1 MPLSTVRVCVV
12 ASCTFPSDR
21 ADGSTEYW
29 IAADA
34 QFPRVRYSSVSVAT

>member
-1 MPLSTVRVCVV
+1 MPFITVRVWVV
-12 ASCTFPSDR
+12 PSCTLPSDN

-34 QFPRVRYSSVSVAT
+34 QSPRVRYSRVSVAT